1 MQNFEQIGRELQ
13 RRGKAEQIR
22 QLAESEDG
30 AKLARLVDA
39 NAVEQAARSGDGEA
53 LKAILS
59 SVLNTREGRR
69 LAEDVRKMMED

>member
-13 RRGKAEQIR
+13 RRGKTEQIR

-39 NAVEQAARSGDGEA
+39 NAVEQAARSGGGEA

>member
-13 RRGKAEQIR
+13 RRGKTEQIR

>member
-13 RRGKAEQIR
+13 RRGKTEQIR

-30 AKLARLVDA
+30 AKLARLVDS

>member
-13 RRGKAEQIR
+13 RRGKTEQIR

-59 SVLNTREGRR
+59 SVLNTREVRR

>member
-13 RRGKAEQIR
+13 RRGKTEQIR

-30 AKLARLVDA
+30 ANLARLVDA

-53 LKAILS
+53 LKAILN

-69 LAEDVRKMMED
+69 LAEDVRKMMEG

>member
-13 RRGKAEQIR
+13 RRGKTEQIR

-69 LAEDVRKMMED
+69 LAEDVRKMM

>member
-1 MQNFEQIGRELQ
+1 MQKFEQIGRELQ
-13 RRGKAEQIR
+13 RRGKTEQIR